1 MEALI
6 LETVA
11 SAEGF
16 SSSYFSSLFKKET
29 GTGFNEY
36 LVKIRMEEAKKLLRD
51 TEINIKDICV
61 MVGYQDLKHYTATF
75 RKYTGLKPGE
85 YRKLYN

>member
-1 MEALI
+1 
-6 LETVA
+6 
-11 SAEGF
+11 
-16 SSSYFSSLFKKET
+16 
-29 GTGFNEY
+29 
-36 LVKIRMEEAKKLLRD
+36 
-51 TEINIKDICV
+51 